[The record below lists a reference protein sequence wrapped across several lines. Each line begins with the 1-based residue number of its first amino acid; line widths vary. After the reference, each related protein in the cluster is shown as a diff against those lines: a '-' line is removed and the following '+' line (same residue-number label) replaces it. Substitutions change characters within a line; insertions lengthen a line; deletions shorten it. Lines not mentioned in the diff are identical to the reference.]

1 MLREII
7 KGPQVPIGHV
17 IDHFARIEYQN
28 RGSPHLHLFLW
39 IDKAPNL
46 ISNSSNDIIQF
57 IDSIIKST
65 IPSEDEDKELHDL
78 VPRLQIHHHTST
90 CKKRRYS
97 GCRFGFPRPSTSKTH
112 LLQNVNST
120 NPSNRGRFY
129 ETIRKEKDI
138 YVNPYNDVILRRWRA
153 NMDIQMVSSSH
164 GLAYYVCTY
173 IAKAEPDD
181 LKEALLKVFNN
192 ISSQP
197 QAYSLRKQITS

>member
-1 MLREII
+1 MLLTGRTFSECVSSASGTANMIKNPLLTSLHFERRWKCLLREII
-7 KGPQVPIGHV
+7 KGPQPPFGHV

-78 VPRLQIHHHTST
+78 VSRLQIHHHTLT

-97 GCRFGFPRPSTSKTH
+97 GCRFGFPQPTTSKTH
-112 LLQNVNST
+112 LLQNVNCT

-129 ETIRKEKDI
+129 ETVRKENDI
-138 YVNPYNDVILRRWRA
+138 YVNPYNDVILRR
-153 NMDIQMVSSSH
+153 
-164 GLAYYVCTY
+164 
-173 IAKAEPDD
+173 
-181 LKEALLKVFNN
+181 
-192 ISSQP
+192 
-197 QAYSLRKQITS
+197 